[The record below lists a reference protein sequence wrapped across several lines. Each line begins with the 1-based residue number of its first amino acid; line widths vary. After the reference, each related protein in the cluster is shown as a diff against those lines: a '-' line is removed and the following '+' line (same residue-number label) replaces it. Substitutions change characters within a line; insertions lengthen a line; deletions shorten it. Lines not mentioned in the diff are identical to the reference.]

1 MRFFYIFA
9 GKQGKMRKPIKSK
22 KNFKYRIAMLIDD
35 NDLDNIIN
43 QKVIEGNSFA
53 EIVYVNSSAQSAL
66 EFLRN
71 LVVNGS
77 ISGQLLPQYIFV
89 DLNMPLIDGFQFME
103 LFYKQHKS
111 ISSTSKLV
119 VLTSSINTNDR
130 EKVKNIN
137 PEIIFLNKPLTN
149 ESLKNL

>member
-1 MRFFYIFA
+1 
-9 GKQGKMRKPIKSK
+9 
-22 KNFKYRIAMLIDD
+22 MLIDD

-71 LVVNGS
+71 LVANS
-77 ISGQLLPQYIFV
+77 AISSQLLPSYIFV
-89 DLNMPLIDGFQFME
+89 DLNMPLIDGFQFIE
-103 LFYKQHKS
+103 LFYKQHKN

-130 EKVKNIN
+130 EKVKSIN
-137 PEIIFLNKPLTN
+137 PNIPFLNKPLN
-149 ESLKNL
+149 GDSLNSL